1 MNNNKEKENII
12 DKKNKTN
19 KKSLCKYLSQTNL
32 AKDSKEKNKKLL
44 GDKDNYKDTSKVS
57 IRNKYKLRRKTN
69 N

>member
-1 MNNNKEKENII
+1 MNNKEKENII
-12 DKKNKTN
+12 DKKNKNN
-19 KKSLCKYLSQTNL
+19 KTTLCKYLSQTNL